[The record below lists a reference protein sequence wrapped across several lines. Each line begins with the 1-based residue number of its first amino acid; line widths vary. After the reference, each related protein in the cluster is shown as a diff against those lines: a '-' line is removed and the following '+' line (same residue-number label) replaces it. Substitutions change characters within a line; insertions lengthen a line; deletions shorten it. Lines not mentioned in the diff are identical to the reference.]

1 MLAPTQAIAFI
12 RRSAMQEEIMD
23 LSGELDFEFE
33 AYVSAGQEA
42 VGGEAA
48 CTIIQCG
55 TLQCT
60 VLGCC

>member
-1 MLAPTQAIAFI
+1 
-12 RRSAMQEEIMD
+12 MQEEIMD